1 MDKPFKTHDE
11 LISLLNSRG
20 ISFDKPESKSDTKK
34 RLQRIGYYN
43 LINGYSRL
51 FLNDV
56 SNNIYKPGTTI
67 EEIYNLYI
75 FDQKLREC
83 LLHYILP
90 IETNI
95 KSLIAYYFPMHHKE
109 HNYLVYTNFDSSK
122 RNSNSQIT
130 ELISEIQRQIAS
142 RSNDPSIKHYLT
154 KYGYI
159 PIWVLNNI
167 LTFGTISKMYS
178 LMYQRERQEI
188 SKTFHIP
195 DNELESSLFYLS
207 AVRNFCAHGNRIY
220 CYRSKNP
227 YIDNDLHIKMNISKE
242 NNSEYKYG
250 KRDLFA
256 VMLILK
262 KLLSQTEYRKFIKQI
277 DISIKNLEKH
287 LNVISIDQVLDCMGF
302 PVNWKTLLLNNY
314 K

>member
-1 MDKPFKTHDE
+1 MDKPFRTIDE
-11 LISLLNSRG
+11 LISLLDERG
-20 ISFDKPESKSDTKK
+20 ISFDKPGSKSEAKK
-34 RLQRIGYYN
+34 KLQRIGYYN

-51 FLNDV
+51 FLDDV
-56 SNNIYKPGTTI
+56 ANTIYKPGTTI
-67 EEIYNLYI
+67 EEIYNLYF

-95 KSLIAYYFPMHHKE
+95 KSLIAYYFPMHHRE
-109 HNYLVYTNFDSSK
+109 NNYLIYTNFDSSK
-122 RNSNSQIT
+122 KDSNKQIT

-154 KYGYI
+154 KYGYV

-178 LMYQRERQEI
+178 LMNQSERQDI

-207 AVRNFCAHGNRIY
+207 SIRNFCAHGNRIY
-220 CYRSKNP
+220 CYRSKRP
-227 YIDNDLHIKMNISKE
+227 YINNNLHTKMNIPKSD
-242 NNSEYKYG
+242 NLEYKYG

-256 VMLILK
+256 VTLILK
-262 KLLSQTEYRKFIKQI
+262 KLLSKSEYRKFIKQI
-277 DISIKNLEKH
+277 DIALKNLE
-287 LNVISIDQVLDCMGF
+287 N
-302 PVNWKTLLLNNY
+302 TLM
-314 K
+314 